1 MDFELEAS
9 ATDVIAMNLT
19 MTALEQW
26 LKNVSSDRRGEEL
39 GREIGELYRE
49 IHSAV
54 AEMSPDDDDEDD
66 EDYEDDDDDEE
77 EEEEEGHGDERD

>member
-1 MDFELEAS
+1 MDFECEAS

-26 LKNVSSDRRGEEL
+26 LKSVSPDRRGEEL
-39 GREIGELYRE
+39 GREIGALYRE

-54 AEMSPDDDDEDD
+54 AEMSPEEDDDDEDD
-66 EDYEDDDDDEE
+66 YEAEDDEDDDEE
-77 EEEEEGHGDERD
+77 AGDERD